1 MIEFEKCKGTKKT
14 ITDSMIPGLCRP
26 KFTG

>member
-1 MIEFEKCKGTKKT
+1 MIEFENCKGTKKYF
-14 ITDSMIPGLCRP
+14 TDSMIHGLCRP